1 MVGRPA
7 AKRDVGNANPTD
19 RAVGFRVGCLGLDGE
34 ISNRIEAE
42 RPTSAGPF
50 LDGKGAVV
58 AGVTA
63 KPGQLK
69 GSWCLRHD
77 GGRRGQ
83 EQQGSGES
91 ANSHTALEI

>member
-1 MVGRPA
+1 MVGKPA
-7 AKRDVGNANPTD
+7 PKRDVGNPNPAG
-19 RAVGFRVGCLGLDGE
+19 RAVGFRVGSLGLDGE
-34 ISNRIEAE
+34 ISNGIEAE
-42 RPTSAGPF
+42 RSTSAGPF
-50 LDGKGAVV
+50 LDGEGAVV
-58 AGVTA
+58 PGVTA
-63 KPGQLK
+63 KTGQLK

>member
-1 MVGRPA
+1 MVGKPA
-7 AKRDVGNANPTD
+7 PKRDVGYADAAD
-19 RAVGFRVGCLGLDGE
+19 RAVGFRVGALGFDGE
-34 ISNRIEAE
+34 IAYGIEAE
-42 RPTSAGPF
+42 RSTSTGPF
-50 LDGKGAVV
+50 LHGRGAVV
-58 AGVTA
+58 PSVTA
-63 KPGQLK
+63 KAGQLK